1 MMKKIGIICT
11 IGIIVILFTVN
22 VRKKPEIVSCVTT
35 LDRGYLT
42 ILVNPIDFGNV
53 KKMEEK
59 ISWMCKNDAFETIKL
74 RSDEKEDI
82 RYWHITVYSSKA
94 NLEKGKN
101 GYLIKFEQ

>member
-1 MMKKIGIICT
+1 MIKKIGIICT

-22 VRKKPEIVSCVTT
+22 VRKKPELVSCVTT

-42 ILVNPIDFGNV
+42 IIVNPIEFRNV
-53 KKMEEK
+53 DKMEEK
-59 ISWMCKNDAFETIKL
+59 IVRMCKNDAFETIKL

-94 NLEKGKN
+94 NLEKGNN
-101 GYLIKFEQ
+101 GYIIKFEQ